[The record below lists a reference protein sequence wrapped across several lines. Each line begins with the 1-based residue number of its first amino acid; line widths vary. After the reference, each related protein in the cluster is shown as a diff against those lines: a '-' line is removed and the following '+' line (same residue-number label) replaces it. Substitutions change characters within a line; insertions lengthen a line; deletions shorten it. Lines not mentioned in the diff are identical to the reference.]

1 MVVKQMNRLDAL
13 EYLERKG
20 KLNKK
25 LQAELDKLRKDEE
38 EDDEEVFGE
47 KDAKEVMKKGK
58 IYGDPVVELF

>member
-1 MVVKQMNRLDAL
+1 MNRVEAL

-38 EDDEEVFGE
+38 YEDDDQVFGE

-58 IYGDPVVELF
+58 IYGDPVVELG